1 MPFYGIRADVSTSQ
15 DDRTLSMVQQV
26 DKLLE
31 DRKCHVDSAGV
42 DYREGLCMYFLFR
55 QRLRPHFVGGC

>member
-31 DRKCHVDSAGV
+31 DRKCDAESASV
-42 DYREGLCMYFLFR
+42 DYREG
-55 QRLRPHFVGGC
+55 GC